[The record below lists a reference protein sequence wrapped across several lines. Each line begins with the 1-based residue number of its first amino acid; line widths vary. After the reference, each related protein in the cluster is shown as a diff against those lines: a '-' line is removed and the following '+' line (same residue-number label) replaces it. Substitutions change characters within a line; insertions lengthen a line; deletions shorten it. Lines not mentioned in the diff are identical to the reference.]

1 MEWTSVDLS
10 NCPIVRALDVLGNRW
25 TLIVLRESFNGVYR
39 FEDLLDH
46 LGISPSVLSRR
57 LKEMVAEGLLSREP
71 YRAHGDRERYEYRP
85 TAKAWDLYPV
95 IVGLM
100 QWGDRHLGD
109 GAGPPIQLTDVTT
122 GQPVM
127 AAIVPQGT
135 PTCAPADLRIDPG
148 DSIKLLPT
156 DDDPSTAHR

>member
-1 MEWTSVDLS
+1 MEWTSVDLG

-25 TLIVLRESFNGVYR
+25 TLIVLREAFNGVHR
-39 FEDLLDH
+39 FEDFLDH

-57 LKEMVAEGLLSREP
+57 LKEMVDEGLLSREP
-71 YRAHGDRERYEYRP
+71 YRETGDRERYEYRP

-100 QWGDRHLGD
+100 QWGDRYLGD
-109 GAGPPIQLTDVTT
+109 ADGPPIQLTDVTT
-122 GQPVM
+122 GKTVV

-135 PTCAPADLRIDPG
+135 PTCSPSDLRVEPG
-148 DSIKLLPT
+148 DSIRLR
-156 DDDPSTAHR
+156 PSGHC